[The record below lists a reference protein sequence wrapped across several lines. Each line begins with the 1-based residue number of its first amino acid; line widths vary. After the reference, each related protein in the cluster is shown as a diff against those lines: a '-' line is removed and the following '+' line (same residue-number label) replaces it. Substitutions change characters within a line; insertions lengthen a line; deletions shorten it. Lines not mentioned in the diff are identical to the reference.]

1 VIGVALEAALCPRCS
16 VAPTKLVRRAE
27 SWLDDV
33 PGVYS
38 VCACPIC
45 GLWVTTPRLQ
55 LLHLA
60 YPDAYFRVRLDD
72 SAWPQAREHRG
83 DLLDVGCGVG
93 DSLVQARS
101 QGWRCVGIEISENAA
116 AIARARGFEV
126 IVGDATDVE
135 YPPILFD
142 FVRCWHTLEH
152 VKDPVKL
159 LGKLRDAVRLDGV
172 VQLLLPNPRSLTS
185 ILFRRYWYHLDV
197 PRHLHHLRPGD
208 VAALAQKVGL
218 HIRRIRQTASPSGL
232 LGSIDIVVAQTTG
245 YADFRLRSKP
255 RLRSFTR
262 IVTWPAARVGLA
274 DVVEYELTRSPGG
287 TSSHG

>member
-1 VIGVALEAALCPRCS
+1 MVRGAADAHLEPRPWARDGSLGPGARPRALLGHRRSERVARCCEVAVIGVALEAALCPRCS
-16 VAPTKLVRRAE
+16 VAPTQLVRRAE

-116 AIARARGFEV
+116 
-126 IVGDATDVE
+126 
-135 YPPILFD
+135 
-142 FVRCWHTLEH
+142 
-152 VKDPVKL
+152 
-159 LGKLRDAVRLDGV
+159 
-172 VQLLLPNPRSLTS
+172 
-185 ILFRRYWYHLDV
+185 
-197 PRHLHHLRPGD
+197 
-208 VAALAQKVGL
+208 
-218 HIRRIRQTASPSGL
+218 
-232 LGSIDIVVAQTTG
+232 
-245 YADFRLRSKP
+245 
-255 RLRSFTR
+255 
-262 IVTWPAARVGLA
+262 
-274 DVVEYELTRSPGG
+274 
-287 TSSHG
+287 